1 MENMADK
8 TLFMNEPATDR
19 IAPLKDP
26 REMKYRLA
34 VRLADNMQLGEAI
47 RILEALG
54 DDSDSRAL
62 LEEYRTLKA
71 CSDEAEARLRA
82 ERSDHARRSARK
94 DAEGRRRR
102 LVVWAALAVATV
114 ALWFI
119 AR

>member
-8 TLFMNEPATDR
+8 TLFMNEPAMDR

-54 DDSDSRAL
+54 DYSDSRTL
-62 LEEYRTLKA
+62 IEEYRSLKA
-71 CSDEAEARLRA
+71 YSDDAEEKLRD
-82 ERSDHARRSARK
+82 ERSSHAQASARK
-94 DAEGRRRR
+94 DAERRRR
-102 LVVWAALAVATV
+102 LRMVWAALAVATV